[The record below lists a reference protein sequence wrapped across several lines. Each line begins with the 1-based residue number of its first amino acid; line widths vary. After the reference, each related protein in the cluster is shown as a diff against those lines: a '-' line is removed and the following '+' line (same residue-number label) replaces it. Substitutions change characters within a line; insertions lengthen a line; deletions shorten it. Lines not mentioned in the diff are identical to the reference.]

1 MTPSAPTQPADILAF
16 PDPGERR
23 LRLALRQLDAALTA
37 QREAVKTFR
46 DELTALRLALG
57 GLETSAIE
65 LRGRLGEAAEDA
77 LQAQEAATA
86 LMRTAEAMEQVAEP
100 R

>member
-1 MTPSAPTQPADILAF
+1 MTPAPTQAADILAF

-37 QREAVKTFR
+37 QREAVQSFR
-46 DELTALRLALG
+46 NELGALRLALG
-57 GLETSAIE
+57 GLETSAID
-65 LRGRLGEAAEDA
+65 LRGRLGEVAEDA
-77 LQAQEAATA
+77 LQAQEAAA
-86 LMRTAEAMEQVAEP
+86 ELMRTAEAMEQVAQP